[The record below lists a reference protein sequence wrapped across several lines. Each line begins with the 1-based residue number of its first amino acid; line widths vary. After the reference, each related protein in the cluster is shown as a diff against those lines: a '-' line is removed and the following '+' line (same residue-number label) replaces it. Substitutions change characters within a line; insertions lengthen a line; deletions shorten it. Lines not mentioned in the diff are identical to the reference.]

1 MPIGPTSTLS
11 GDYTGSST
19 YQTDVTPGDVV
30 LNCRGLRIGTGGTLI
45 YEDGNGSPHT
55 ITVGDK
61 EYVPF
66 WQGYGVRPNHPE
78 PIRLFARTSRAS

>member
-1 MPIGPTSTLS
+1 MQIGPTSTLS

-66 WQGYGVRPNHPE
+66 W
-78 PIRLFARTSRAS
+78 IRKVLTGTTAVGILACY